1 MGRMENDPF
10 LKVELERSRAKIP
23 SFFRMTPR
31 KKKVLRILF
40 TAIGILEILVVCL
53 FPRWLGFTSNEV
65 TDFYGKKLG
74 YHISPT
80 GYIKAIFAVAALAI
94 PLVAYMIFS
103 HLFER
108 DAFREASRNALETRE
123 KSKGYFEMTPTYA
136 EAIPDPEEE
145 EEEDPFADAPY
156 AMKKK
161 KPSGIAGGA
170 QSAEDPLLT
179 QLREKNLLGTDPS
192 QSDPAT
198 EDLSVE
204 KTSEIKASDDK
215 ATHDNSTNESTTN
228 DGKKTPEAGPNAG
241 RAPMKD
247 PVRRNWDKERFGGD
261 LLSQIVPQ
269 KYQQKQADDPSEK
282 RAVTVE
288 NMQKTIA
295 EGPPP
300 PNYINPYATTDLH
313 GVLKSAGKQEP
324 DEIDLFEPDEDIEI
338 FKK

>member
-53 FPRWLGFTSNEV
+53 FPRWLGFTYNEV

-123 KSKGYFEMTPTYA
+123 KSHDYFEMTPTYA
-136 EAIPDPEEE
+136 QALPEQEE
-145 EEEDPFADAPY
+145 QEEEDPFADAPY
-156 AMKKK
+156 AVRKKK
-161 KPSGIAGGA
+161 AVGIAGGA

-179 QLREKNLLGTDPS
+179 QLREKNLLGPDPS
-192 QSDPAT
+192 NPDPAT

-204 KTSEIKASDDK
+204 KTSEMNTSIDNTKNDD
-215 ATHDNSTNESTTN
+215 STNDNTA
-228 DGKKTPEAGPNAG
+228 DVRKKNSVSDAKTGG
-241 RAPMKD
+241 FVSKD

-261 LLSQIVPQ
+261 LLSQIVPK
-269 KYQQKQADDPSEK
+269 KYQQDQVENPSEP
-282 RAVTVE
+282 RDVTVE
-288 NMQKTIA
+288 NMQKAIA

-313 GVLKSAGKQEP
+313 GILKSSGKQEP